1 MQGPSAGRNLLQSA
15 LTPASSPAA
24 SLLPTMDVTAAAV
37 ITPPYPAL
45 PFPTVLG
52 ALSDIFDGEPGP
64 DGLAIRDVLGMTKEG
79 VAGNGICEVGEMPT
93 ADGNNTGEACCWL
106 CSADGQT

>member
-1 MQGPSAGRNLLQSA
+1 MQGHTAGRNLLQSA

-37 ITPPYPAL
+37 IMPPYPAL

-52 ALSDIFDGEPGP
+52 ALSEIFDEEPGP
-64 DGLAIRDVLGMTKEG
+64 DGLAIRDVLGITKEG

-93 ADGNNTGEACCWL
+93 ADGNNTGEACC
-106 CSADGQT
+106 